1 MGPALTTGWCRV
13 INGLHREINCSAAIS
28 STRKTQ
34 PLRFEVFYER
44 VVTVINMCFLLLVS
58 ISCICGFVQP
68 ESKREWLWV
77 GGGGNET
84 AVCCGSNVLLTSTR
98 SILLAC
104 VLRLPFILFSV
115 IRRIFQFYGPLF
127 QWAAYKISKH
137 IWFYLDTTGTH
148 TVFRQQLCSDSI

>member
-1 MGPALTTGWCRV
+1 MSCNQWLAPGNKLFGSYLFHQKNATS
-13 INGLHREINCSAAIS
+13 EIWGILWTCGHGNKYVFSSA
-28 STRKTQ
+28 
-34 PLRFEVFYER
+34 
-44 VVTVINMCFLLLVS
+44 S
-58 ISCICGFVQP
+58 IYILY
-68 ESKREWLWV
+68 LWV
-77 GGGGNET
+77 CTTSEQKGVVVGGGNET
-84 AVCCGSNVLLTSTR
+84 AVCCGSNVLLPSTR

-115 IRRIFQFYGPLF
+115 ICCIFQFYGPLF